1 MNDEDQDD
9 KTKELPLGKETE
21 ANLFKSRSI
30 FIYGPIN
37 QELAQ
42 KVCSQLVALAAP
54 ATRTSASTSIRPAAT
69 SSPAIRSTT

>member
-1 MNDEDQDD
+1 MNLMQETLSVLDDEDDKDD

-30 FIYGPIN
+30 FIYGTIT

-42 KVCSQLVALAAP
+42 KVCTHSWRFPPP
-54 ATRTSASTSIRPAAT
+54 ATKTSASM
-69 SSPAIRSTT
+69 